1 MHCRPPP
8 ITRLV
13 FPASLSCRGQ
23 QNWTRT
29 KATRK
34 KKWFGQG
41 KWSTDPPTD
50 RRPKWSRPPLL
61 PIQYVPIQA
70 TTRDDLGAPF
80 PPLLPSTT
88 QGCWVGPP
96 RAVSGPENGGRIS
109 YFFSPLTKAIHDAS
123 ARSGKSP
130 SLPIKSGLQRWSS
143 DGIFNRGPKKSQVIL
158 QWKNRQSVKTMP
170 PKSTVEK
177 FLFHWFLKN
186 MNQFVVCKCIPCIF
200 AHTFAFTTS
209 AKKQEFSRAKNT
221 QAKFWA
227 N

>member
-1 MHCRPPP
+1 MEHR
-8 ITRLV
+8 
-13 FPASLSCRGQ
+13 
-23 QNWTRT
+23 
-29 KATRK
+29 
-34 KKWFGQG
+34 
-41 KWSTDPPTD
+41 PTD
-50 RRPKWSRPPLL
+50 GPTPKMEPPS
-61 PIQYVPIQA
+61 PPSYTYQPKQQHA
-70 TTRDDLGAPF
+70 MTWAPLS
-80 PPLLPSTT
+80 PSLLPSTT

-96 RAVSGPENGGRIS
+96 RAVAGPENGGRIS

-143 DGIFNRGPKKSQVIL
+143 DGIFNRGQKKSQVIL

-177 FLFHWFLKN
+177 FLFHWFLKY